1 MKSLKSNPMAKL
13 TILASVRTHPVRN
26 HVVTVV
32 MRKGGKQSWDI
43 SERTKAAFA
52 FFFHA

>member
-1 MKSLKSNPMAKL
+1 MQSLKSNPMAKL
-13 TILASVRTHPVRN
+13 TIFALGHILLED
-26 HVVTVV
+26 VVTVV